1 MPTSDARRTI
11 WFKDDTPPVG
21 LANPTPENSP
31 SHLTQSSLDRESNT
45 RRDGKDRHERPLVR
59 KILNRDPW
67 TIYTHK
73 ALVHAGHEV
82 SLAIRCD
89 APAKLVHI
97 QISRTDLT
105 LVERA
110 VQKLSRFAHHGFLH
124 LLDVLH
130 HQSTCYL
137 VWEPAEFALDRVLI
151 SRCRIQEDEL
161 GHIIRPIIEG
171 IKFLCD
177 NGLVLPGKDLAQ
189 EHIVITQE
197 GQVKLYGVE
206 RCRPINPADI
216 NAASLRLADLR
227 DIVDQLMRQNRP
239 DYHWSN
245 DVLNFATRLGE
256 DYSDGHLER
265 LLQHPLLQCQSGDG
279 SLKLLVNLVNKT
291 AYHRV
296 VFRPLPAPLG

>member
-1 MPTSDARRTI
+1 MHI
-11 WFKDDTPPVG
+11 
-21 LANPTPENSP
+21 LAQA
-31 SHLTQSSLDRESNT
+31 QSSTDRESNA
-45 RRDGKDRHERPLVR
+45 RQDGEDRHERPLFQ

-73 ALVHAGHEV
+73 ALVRAGHEAA
-82 SLAIRCD
+82 LAIRRD
-89 APAKLVHI
+89 DPAKLVHI
-97 QISRTDLT
+97 QTTRTDLAM
-105 LVERA
+105 VKKA
-110 VQKLSRFAHHGFLH
+110 VQKVSRFAHHRFLR

-161 GHIIRPIIEG
+161 GQIIRPVRIIEG

-177 NGLVLPGKDLAQ
+177 NGLFLPGKDLAQ
-189 EHIVITQE
+189 EHIVITPD
-197 GQVKLYGVE
+197 GRVKLYGVE

-227 DIVDQLMRQNRP
+227 DIMDQLMRRNGA
-239 DYHWSN
+239 DYCWSDN
-245 DVLNFATRLGE
+245 ALDFATHLGE
-256 DYSDGHLER
+256 NYSVGHLER
-265 LLQHPLLQCQSGDG
+265 LLQHPLLRCEAGDG

-296 VFRPLPAPLG
+296 VFCPLRWDK